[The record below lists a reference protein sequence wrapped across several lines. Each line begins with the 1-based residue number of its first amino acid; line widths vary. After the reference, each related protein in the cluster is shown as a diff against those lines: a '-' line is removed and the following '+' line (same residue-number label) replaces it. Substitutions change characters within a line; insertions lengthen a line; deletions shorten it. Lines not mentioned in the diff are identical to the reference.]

1 MVHESEILQRTFM
14 IRENFQV
21 SQAAGINLKEQALF
35 GAEAKEMTYEMTNN
49 AAMSHQ

>member
-1 MVHESEILQRTFM
+1 MHESEGLKRPFV
-14 IRENFQV
+14 IREYFQM
-21 SQAAGINLKEQALF
+21 SQAAEIDLKEQALF